1 MHDRSEDG
9 TSGAGIL
16 NWFGRTER
24 TDEEKPGRKIVKLD
38 LDRVRWSSR
47 FKMRETGI
55 KEFIQQRL

>member
-1 MHDRSEDG
+1 M
-9 TSGAGIL
+9 